1 MARVA
6 EAAALRAGPRFG
18 NSVENRAADPPSV
31 QIRSDA
37 EAPIR
42 NGQLA
47 FSQPL
52 SRVHPPLLL
61 RPEEAA
67 AGWLLSAARPIQG
80 SGRTYRGRL
89 LHARTRKPPVRVLSS
104 LSACE

>member
-18 NSVENRAADPPSV
+18 NSVENRDADPPSV

-37 EAPIR
+37 QAPIR

-47 FSQPL
+47 LAQPL
-52 SRVHPPLLL
+52 SRVHPPHLL
-61 RPEEAA
+61 RLEEAA
-67 AGWLLSAARPIQG
+67 ARWLLSALLRLVQSDSELIHGGDDHNRGKHERLADLARCAP
-80 SGRTYRGRL
+80 
-89 LHARTRKPPVRVLSS
+89 
-104 LSACE
+104 